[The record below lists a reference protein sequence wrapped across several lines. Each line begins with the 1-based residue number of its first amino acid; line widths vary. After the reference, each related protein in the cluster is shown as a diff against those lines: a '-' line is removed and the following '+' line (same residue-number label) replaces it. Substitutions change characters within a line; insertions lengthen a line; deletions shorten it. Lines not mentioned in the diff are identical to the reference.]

1 MRCVLDTNVIISA
14 FITAA
19 GKPARILQ
27 MVLER
32 KFDLCHNSI
41 ILSEYEGVAGRTKF
55 AESIDQN
62 QVRRFIDIIKT
73 VGISFMPQA
82 SPTPLIDETDRI
94 FYDTA
99 KGSDSIL
106 ITGNIKHFPHEPF
119 IMLPSDFLNSYGIEH
134 FRS

>member
-27 MVLER
+27 MILER
-32 KFDLCHNSI
+32 KFDLCYNSI
-41 ILSEYEGVAGRTKF
+41 ILSEYEGVAVRTKF
-55 AESIDQN
+55 SESIDQN

-82 SPTPLIDETDRI
+82 SSTPLIDETDRI

-99 KGSDSIL
+99 KGSYSLL
-106 ITGNIKHFPHEPF
+106 ITGNIKHFPNEHF
-119 IMLPSDFLNSYGIEH
+119 IMLPSDFLNVYGKEN
-134 FRS
+134 FRA

>member
-14 FITAA
+14 FITAT

-27 MVLER
+27 MILER
-32 KFDLCHNSI
+32 KIDLCYNSI
-41 ILSEYEGVAGRTKF
+41 ILSEYEGVAVRTKF

-73 VGISFMPQA
+73 ISISFMPQA
-82 SPTPLIDETDRI
+82 SSTPLIDETDRI

-106 ITGNIKHFPHEPF
+106 ITGNIKHFPDEHF
-119 IMLPSDFLNSYGIEH
+119 IMLPSDFLNVYGIEN
-134 FRS
+134 FRT